1 MITTKEFS
9 DDINECKNIFDQLLI
24 MRVESDPFNYEYIDK
39 LADEQPELYGELRKK
54 IKKKRRKEKIKDF
67 FSYFV
72 PSALIISIYVI
83 PLWLSMK

>member
-1 MITTKEFS
+1 MITTKEFL
-9 DDINECKNIFDQLLI
+9 DDIDECKNIFDQLLI

-54 IKKKRRKEKIKDF
+54 IKKKCRKEKIKDF

-72 PSALIISIYVI
+72 PSLLIISIYVF
-83 PLWLSMK
+83 PLWWSMK